1 MTGWRRQFIV
11 FIAALLLLGVAL
23 TACSEDPETPQARL
37 RATLDAAE
45 QALQQRDLGAVMGFV
60 HPEYRSNDGQ
70 DYRLLRAQLMGY
82 LLRHKRI
89 HILYRVERIE
99 ISPETADAVVT
110 LYAGVAGDAQ
120 QSVDR
125 FDQWHGDLL
134 YLELGFHDD
143 ASEGWLLTHA
153 RWEPV
158 RAESI

>member
-1 MTGWRRQFIV
+1 M
-11 FIAALLLLGVAL
+11 AALMLLGL
-23 TACSEDPETPQARL
+23 CLSGCSGDPETPENRL
-37 RATLDAAE
+37 RATLEAAE

-82 LLRHKRI
+82 LLRHKSI
-89 HILYRVERIE
+89 HILYRIE
-99 ISPETADAVVT
+99 HMEIRPETGDATVR
-110 LYAGVAGDAQ
+110 LYAGVAGGAQ
-120 QSVDR
+120 QSIDS

-134 YLELGFHDD
+134 YLELGFRDE